1 MKKVFL
7 AAVCCIMFSRAI
19 VAQSVSINNATADA
33 SAILDIKSTNKGF
46 LMPRMTTL
54 QRNAIAAPAEGL
66 KVFDTDTKT
75 FWFYNGTEWAQL
87 AVIKKASNNLASDTW
102 DVTGNELTDPA
113 INFLGTIDEQPLRI
127 RVNNLWAGE
136 IHPTS
141 GNVFLGLGAG
151 EANTGAQANT
161 AIGNTALASNTTG
174 IENTAI
180 GKDALYSNTT
190 GYQNTANGYQALYF
204 NTSGY
209 GNTANGNAALTYNT
223 TGYKNTANGYQA
235 LYNNSTGIE
244 NTANGYQ
251 ALYSNTS
258 GSGNTANG
266 NAALIYN
273 ITGNRNTANGY
284 GTLFSNTYG
293 SGNTAN
299 GYQALVLNTTGIE
312 NTTNGHQSLYNNTTG
327 YYNTANG
334 SMALYS
340 NTLGNNNTAN
350 GLKALYSNTTGIY
363 NAANGSVALYYN
375 TTGNYNIANGVR
387 ALYYNTTGT
396 SNTAN
401 GYEALLSNTTGNSNT
416 ATGQWALYKN
426 STGNANTALGHS
438 ADVSS
443 GALSNATAIGYYAIV
458 NASNKVRIGNTSVTS
473 IGGQVG
479 WTNFSDGRIKN
490 NIKENVPGL
499 AFINLLKPVTY
510 NFNLAKE
517 YKLMGQKDSIQWEGR
532 NDIEQISFT
541 GFVAQDVETAAKKIN
556 YDFSGIDKT
565 GKIMG
570 LRYSEFVVPLVKAVQ
585 EQQAIIEALK
595 KKLELQE
602 KRLAALETGCLN
614 VSTTLASVRTAK

>member
-1 MKKVFL
+1 MKKTFL
-7 AAVCCIMFSRAI
+7 ITICCILISTLL
-19 VAQSVSINNATADA
+19 VAQSVSINNNTPDA
-33 SAILDIKSTNKGF
+33 SAILDVNSTTKGF

-54 QRNAIAAPAEGL
+54 QRNAIAGPAEGL
-66 KVFDTDTKT
+66 KVFDTNTKS
-75 FWFYNGTEWAQL
+75 FWFYNGTTWAQL
-87 AVIKKASNNLASDTW
+87 AVIKKASNLASDTW